1 MIYKFI
7 SINKLTHLHIM
18 MFKRLIFLI
27 TILMVFGCKNDN
39 YVFVTLDK
47 DLIGKDSIIVKERNS
62 ERTIATLSPEVSEHR
77 IKLESPTIVIFS
89 RKKDV
94 FSATYSSILI
104 LGKKMELSLD
114 TLNNL
119 SNDALG
125 DSLLNFLRR
134 NNNEFNQ
141 KNSKLL
147 WGEFKPMEVFDVYT
161 RYKEHRDSILIGHK
175 ENLSKSE
182 IEALLFENSEGVYS
196 LLFYY
201 GRVINEIDYNDP
213 FYAFIN
219 DIDIDNYWNRAL
231 PELLLYK
238 FEIEIARNEK
248 KSDNL
253 VDFLL
258 YIESRLTN
266 RDMADLVKATFIR
279 DLINMP
285 SYWPKMR
292 HLLNENQIKQ
302 AVKKE
307 KSNKYAYLFEEP
319 SISFFDSQVGK
330 IAYNFTAMNL
340 LDEEISLSDFKG
352 KYVLIDVWATWCA
365 PCLESRPEFEDIA
378 SKYKDSGEI
387 VFLTLSVDS
396 STDIWKNYIKKEG
409 VNSNTQELLIIKG
422 IDTQFG
428 KSYSIT
434 TIPRYIL
441 IDTEGLIVNANL
453 PKPSQGL
460 DAIID
465 ELLSD

>member
-1 MIYKFI
+1 
-7 SINKLTHLHIM
+7 

-39 YVFVTLDK
+39 YVYVTLDQ
-47 DLIGKDSIIVKERNS
+47 DLMGKDSIIVKERNS

-77 IKLESPTIVIFS
+77 IKLESPTIVTFS
-89 RKKDV
+89 TKNERS
-94 FSATYSSILI
+94 FYSYTSILFPGKQI
-104 LGKKMELSLD
+104 LFSLD
-114 TLNNL
+114 TLNTL
-119 SNDALG
+119 TSNDLG
-125 DSLLNFLRR
+125 DSLLNYLRR

-141 KNSKLL
+141 KKSNLL
-147 WGEFKPMEVFDVYT
+147 WGEFKPMEVYEVYKK
-161 RYKEHRDSILIGHK
+161 YKEHRDSILIGHK
-175 ENLSKSE
+175 ENLSKTE

-253 VDFLL
+253 IDFLL
-258 YIESRLTN
+258 YIESRITN
-266 RDMADLVKATFIR
+266 KDMSALVKATFIR

-292 HLLNENQIKQ
+292 HLLKEEQIKQ
-302 AVKKE
+302 AIKKE
-307 KSNKYAYLFEEP
+307 ENNKYAYLFEEP
-319 SISFFDSQVGK
+319 SISFFGSQEGK
-330 IAYNFTAMNL
+330 TAFNFKAMNL

-378 SKYKDSGEI
+378 SKHKDSDKI

-396 STDIWKNYIKKEG
+396 STEKWKSYIKKEG
-409 VNSNTQELLIIKG
+409 ANSYTQELFIING

-441 IDTEGLIVNANL
+441 IDTKGLIVNANL
-453 PKPSQGL
+453 PAPSDGL
-460 DAIID
+460 EVIID